1 MLAPAPHT
9 HTLQKIS
16 PFSIIIPIVQKAEV
30 AALTR
35 NLDTSGDGTIDFNE
49 FADFFELH
57 PLASFEAIGAKWAG
71 VNQVMS
77 EHLVPLPHPLL
88 FWFGVVLFTSWH
100 NVGVTGVIWRSF

>member
-1 MLAPAPHT
+1 MLAPPPRPPHT
-9 HTLQKIS
+9 HTPKKIS
-16 PFSIIIPIVQKAEV
+16 PVSLIIPIVQKAEV

-88 FWFGVVLFTSWH
+88 FWFGVVLFLVVSVRVH
-100 NVGVTGVIWRSF
+100 QLK

>member
-77 EHLVPLPHPLL
+77 EQLISYNSRIPFCFGLGL
-88 FWFGVVLFTSWH
+88 FCF
-100 NVGVTGVIWRSF
+100 